1 MVISLS
7 RRRSGFETH
16 ALLQF
21 TWGMGLLGDG
31 HRVLSAE
38 KRVRN
43 PYALPTRCLC
53 HGTGAVAVKLGANGA
68 VAVKLDANGAV
79 AQSVERAPHKGV
91 VTGSIPVGAT
101 NIERSALLR
110 FKS

>member
-1 MVISLS
+1 MVAALS

-16 ALLQF
+16 ALLQYTRATHVWHQF

-43 PYALPTRCLC
+43 PYALPIQRLR
-53 HGTGAVAVKLGANGA
+53 L
-68 VAVKLDANGAV
+68 GAV
-79 AQSVERAPHKGV
+79 AQQVERAPHKGV

-101 NIERSALLR
+101 KLERSAE
-110 FKS
+110 